1 LIRKDASAIIY
12 PDAPPKPSPAEA
24 ESLDVWG
31 FRDTHFDFSE
41 NGHIIIRGSRY
52 ELSGKELPRFLPWV
66 REVLVCD
73 VIETRDGKVVRELGT
88 KVVLVKKPEQLDEI
102 DGLVIP
108 GGESGTFLNLLGEAG
123 FEKLKQFVRVK
134 PTFGTCAGAI
144 LLANEVENP
153 RQEGLGAL
161 DIRIRRN
168 AYGRQI
174 DSSIRTG
181 KLGDSP
187 LEMVFIRAPKI
198 EHVGPGVEVV
208 ATEGND
214 PVAVRQGRVMAST
227 FHPELSDDTRVH
239 RAFLDLVRNGH

>member
-1 LIRKDASAIIY
+1 MSTTPKIGVLALQGDFDAHRRRL
-12 PDAPPKPSPAEA
+12 E
-24 ESLDVWG
+24 
-31 FRDTHFDFSE
+31 
-41 NGHIIIRGSRY
+41 
-52 ELSGKELPRFLPWV
+52 
-66 REVLVCD
+66 
-73 VIETRDGKVVRELGT
+73 ELGAQ
-88 KVVLVKKPEQLDEI
+88 VVLVKKPEQLEEI

-153 RQEGLGAL
+153 KQAGLGAL

-181 KLGDSP
+181 KLGNSP

-198 EHVGPGVEVV
+198 ERVGPEVEVV
-208 ATEGND
+208 ATEGSD

-239 RAFLDLVRNGH
+239 RAFLDLVSRHISEVVILSGPQAAKDLCS